1 MTAQFLGWTNINDAL
16 AGKLVGFQVGSST
29 SDLSQTGTIKG
40 PGPIYKTYINGYT
53 LKVNAN
59 GLVKESIPSGFH
71 VNETLSMVAVST
83 TEHLDYGTEYATRH
97 DDSTRMPDVNVVS
110 MEPRD
115 EFAVAALKVIMSKL
129 EHPEAA
135 DMQTMI
141 SYSQSAY
148 RWANCMMDS
157 AIDARLAAKKN
168 QERQGDIED
177 IVIDPSGLDNN
188 NDKLLYNISLYLKHA
203 AEKGLPVLNAEEEVT
218 EGGQTVTRKVA
229 LETVLN
235 DVKKI
240 AGQTIYQGIPVVGAG
255 TTSQT
260 VQPVLSK
267 LHQDSEIKKVAEVAK
282 IANCTDLAT
291 LLSTNGIKVA
301 AMPTTTHVTIDG
313 TPNVNVANSPSVSV
327 SNMPSSIDV
336 DNFPATQAV
345 SGTVDIGNW
354 PSNNNT

>member
-1 MTAQFLGWTNINDAL
+1 MAIVATFSNWTNINDAL

-29 SDLSQTGTIKG
+29 SDLSQTGTIEG

-53 LKVNAN
+53 LKVDAN

-83 TEHLDYGTEYATRH
+83 TEALGYGTEYNTRH
-97 DDSTRMPDVNVVS
+97 GDSTRVSTVNVVS

-141 SYSQSAY
+141 SYAQSAY

-168 QERQGDIED
+168 QEEQGDIED

-188 NDKLLYNISLYLKHA
+188 TDKLLYNISLYLKHA

-218 EGGQTVTRKVA
+218 EGGQTITRKVA
-229 LETVLN
+229 IETVVN
-235 DVKKI
+235 DVKK
-240 AGQTIYQGIPVVGAG
+240 V
-255 TTSQT
+255 
-260 VQPVLSK
+260 
-267 LHQDSEIKKVAEVAK
+267 
-282 IANCTDLAT
+282 ANCTDLAT

-301 AMPTTTHVTIDG
+301 AMPTTTHVTIDGTPNVAISG

>member
-1 MTAQFLGWTNINDAL
+1 MAIVATFSNWTNINDAL

-188 NDKLLYNISLYLKHA
+188 TDKLLYNISLYLKHA
-203 AEKGLPVLNAEEEVT
+203 AVKGLPVLNAEEEVE

-229 LETVLN
+229 LETILN

-240 AGQTIYQGIPVVGAG
+240 AGQDIYQGIPVVGAG

-267 LHQDSEIKKVAEVAK
+267 LHEDSEIKEVKKVTEVTEVK
-282 IANCTDLAT
+282 KLTE
-291 LLSTNGIKVA
+291 
-301 AMPTTTHVTIDG
+301 MPTTTHVTIDG